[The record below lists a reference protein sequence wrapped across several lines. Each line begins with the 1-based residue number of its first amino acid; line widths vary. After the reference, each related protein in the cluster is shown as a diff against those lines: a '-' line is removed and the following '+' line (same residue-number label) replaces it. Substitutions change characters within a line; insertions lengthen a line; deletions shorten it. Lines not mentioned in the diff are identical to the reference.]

1 MNWDFTNKVVLVTG
15 ASRGIGQGIA
25 EAFLHAGA
33 VVLATATSEA
43 PTAWMADR
51 MAAGEPLHYIQA
63 DFSVPGW
70 QDALMAA
77 IERLGGVD
85 VCINNA
91 GINKVADVREVDP
104 DDYRRI
110 LEVNL
115 VAPALLT
122 GLVAPLMIRRGGG
135 RIVNISSIF
144 GIGSRA
150 GRISYSSSKAGLL
163 GQTRAA
169 ALDLAPQGVLV
180 NAVAPG
186 FVRTELTERVLG
198 EQGMAD
204 AASRLPMRRLAE
216 VADIVPAVL
225 FLASAQNS
233 YITGQVLA
241 VDGGYLAE

>member
-25 EAFLHAGA
+25 EAFLQAGA
-33 VVLATATSEA
+33 VVLATATSKA
-43 PTAWMADR
+43 PAAWMAEK
-51 MAAGEPLHYIQA
+51 MVAGQSLHYVQA
-63 DFSVPGW
+63 DFSAHGW

-77 IERLGGVD
+77 VDQLGGVD
-85 VCINNA
+85 ICINNA
-91 GINKVADVREVDP
+91 GINKIADVRDVDP

-115 VAPALLT
+115 VTPALLT

-169 ALDLAPQGVLV
+169 ALDLAPHGVLV

-204 AASRLPMRRLAE
+204 AASRLPMRRLAD

>member
-1 MNWDFTNKVVLVTG
+1 MNCDFTNKVVLVTG

-25 EAFLHAGA
+25 EAFLQAKA
-33 VVLATATSEA
+33 VVLATATSET
-43 PTAWMADR
+43 PTAWMAET
-51 MAAGEPLHYIQA
+51 MAAGQSLHYVQA
-63 DFSVPGW
+63 DFSAPGW

-91 GINKVADVREVDP
+91 GINKVADVREVEP